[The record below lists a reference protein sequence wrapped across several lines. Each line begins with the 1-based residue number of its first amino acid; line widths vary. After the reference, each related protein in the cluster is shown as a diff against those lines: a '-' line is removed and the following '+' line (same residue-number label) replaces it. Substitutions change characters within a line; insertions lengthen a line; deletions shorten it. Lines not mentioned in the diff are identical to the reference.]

1 MLGIWLI
8 GMVLSLLT
16 IVAAEAMMED
26 RPALYP
32 VLGYPYSVAIMV
44 GIVPIINMLGA
55 IWLLCKMEECK

>member
-1 MLGIWLI
+1 MMAIWLI
-8 GMVLSLLT
+8 GMMMALLT

-32 VLGYPYSVAIMV
+32 VLGYPYSIVIMV
-44 GIVPIINMLGA
+44 GIVPVINMFAA